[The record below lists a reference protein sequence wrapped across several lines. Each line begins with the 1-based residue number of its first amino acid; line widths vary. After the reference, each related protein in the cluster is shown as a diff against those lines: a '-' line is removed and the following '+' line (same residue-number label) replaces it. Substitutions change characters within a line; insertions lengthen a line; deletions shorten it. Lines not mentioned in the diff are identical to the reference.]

1 MFVEGVDHE
10 EPVIAVTWKF
20 GRRSSDACD
29 DTFYVFQLGTSSAAN
44 FDSFCNET
52 LINTSH
58 ADVFLHR
65 ECPLLSTPPF
75 LATIEIE
82 SELRDKRKSSYLIHD
97 LMDTSK

>member
-1 MFVEGVDHE
+1 MDRE
-10 EPVIAVTWKF
+10 EPVVAVTWKV
-20 GRRSSDACD
+20 GALSSDACGG
-29 DTFYVFQLGTSSAAN
+29 TFYVIQLGACTTAN

-75 LATIEIE
+75 LATVEIE
-82 SELRDKRKSSYLIHD
+82 SELRDGRKSSYLIRD